1 MIRKN
6 TNFQLINEHFPH
18 IGTKIFYL
26 WSTDALSSY
35 LNELM
40 TDTRD
45 GERQGFP
52 AEIAKAIFRLQ
63 QEHDSLFP
71 RAVLK
76 VAGVRSQHTYEQ
88 EAHPTRFTD
97 RTAVRW

>member
-6 TNFQLINEHFPH
+6 SDFQLINTQFPH

-26 WSTDALSSY
+26 WSTDGLSSY

-45 GERQGFP
+45 GERQGFS

-63 QEHDSLFP
+63 QEHDARFP
-71 RAVLK
+71 RGALR
-76 VAGVRSQHTYEQ
+76 VAGVHKKSDFERESH
-88 EAHPTRFTD
+88 TRFSD
-97 RTAVRW
+97 RSTVLW